1 MRMLNTSFR
10 RISEN
15 AFPSITHLLS
25 PPLTRLLHS
34 SVQIGQQGNQKG
46 RVLLEYL
53 KRHVIGRIYNPLV
66 RCNSATA
73 TKPTALSGRVQN
85 RHRIVPNV
93 DTPAVQIDLDQRFQ
107 TLHLTEVFG
116 DVILKSPTRSVLTIL
131 NQHIQKLQKEDDTI
145 DRVRLR

>member
-15 AFPSITHLLS
+15 AFPSTTHFFS
-25 PPLTRLLHS
+25 PLPTRLLHS

-53 KRHVIGRIYNPLV
+53 KRRVIGRIHNPLV
-66 RCNSATA
+66 RCNSAAA
-73 TKPTALSGRVQN
+73 TKPTTLSGRVQN
-85 RHRIVPNV
+85 RHRVVPDV
-93 DTPAVQIDLDQRFQ
+93 DAPAVQIDLDQRFQ
-107 TLHLTEVFG
+107 TLHLAEVFG
-116 DVILKSPTRSVLTIL
+116 DVILKSPSPSIPTIL
-131 NQHIQKLQKEDDTI
+131 DQHVQKLQKENDAV